1 MTDPVYL
8 KLREDA
14 GVVLMDLWRAIWP
27 VKANA
32 RKTAVRPAKPAAHQP
47 TKSRWPGW

>member
-14 GVVLMDLWRAIWP
+14 GVVLMDLWRAICP
-27 VKANA
+27 VKATG
-32 RKTAVRPAKPAAHQP
+32 RKSSVSPAKIKGRHA
-47 TKSRWPGW
+47 TKSRWPG

>member
-14 GVVLMDLWRAIWP
+14 GVVLMDLWRAICP
-27 VKANA
+27 GKSSG
-32 RKTAVRPAKPAAHQP
+32 RKTPARPAKSTARQP
-47 TKSRWPGW
+47 NKSRWPGW

>member
-14 GVVLMDLWRAIWP
+14 GVVLMDLWRVICP
-27 VKANA
+27 VKSTG
-32 RKTAVRPAKPAAHQP
+32 RKNSARPAKIKGCHA
-47 TKSRWPGW
+47 TRSRWRGW